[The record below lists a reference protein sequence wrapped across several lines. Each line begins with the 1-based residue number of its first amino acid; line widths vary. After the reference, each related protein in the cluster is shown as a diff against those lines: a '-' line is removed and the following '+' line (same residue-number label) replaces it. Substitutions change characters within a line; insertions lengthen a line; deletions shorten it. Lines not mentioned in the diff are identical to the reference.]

1 MIIQHTLKTSIETYE
16 TTNMRYKGSMGNK
29 SVQDAPH
36 PIGIRPE
43 HITEFERL
51 LWIQPKYDTH
61 SINEYCIRYDND
73 DSTLITATG
82 KKYNEKST
90 REFRDSSGLPL
101 FEMQK
106 VRWSGLKSRRPWRIR
121 LPGSKEDDLVDIRFK
136 GLMNTTF
143 EVTFR
148 NALARDTRSK
158 DDKLVRIE
166 VHRVS
171 PLYRAYEARMSGIK
185 VLDIR
190 ESMERN
196 RSVPTIMYNS
206 SGGILPPRLVMQVLV
221 AANFDMS
228 LVSFDIS

>member
-1 MIIQHTLKTSIETYE
+1 M
-16 TTNMRYKGSMGNK
+16 
-29 SVQDAPH
+29 
-36 PIGIRPE
+36 GIRPE

-51 LWIQPKYDTH
+51 LWIEPKYDAH
-61 SINEYCIRYDND
+61 SINEYSIRYDND

-82 KKYNEKST
+82 KRYNEKST

-106 VRWSGLKSRRPWRIR
+106 VWWPGLKPRRPWRIR

-143 EVTFR
+143 EVHFR
-148 NALARDTRSK
+148 NAVAHDTK
-158 DDKLVRIE
+158 NEDDRMIHIV

-171 PLYRAYEARMSGIK
+171 PLYRVYEALMGDLK
-185 VLDIR
+185 VMDIR

-206 SGGILPPRLVMQVLV
+206 SAGILPPRLMMEVLV

-228 LVSFDIS
+228 LVS